1 MVPYSDDTVIPLRC
15 GIQFVGIVCF
25 IAFKLSTLKEIAPQS
40 RGENVSA
47 FALPSQ
53 RFRDKK
59 KRNCCHALGW
69 TLQNS
74 RIHFHQ
80 ETGAPATIDCV
91 PLKVTIAKI
100 ISKKK
105 NQIID
110 IIKGIIK

>member
-53 RFRDKK
+53 RFSDKK
-59 KRNCCHALGW
+59 KKTAAMPSGGHYR
-69 TLQNS
+69 TLVFTFIRKLVLQ
-74 RIHFHQ
+74 Q
-80 ETGAPATIDCV
+80 
-91 PLKVTIAKI
+91 
-100 ISKKK
+100 
-105 NQIID
+105 Q
-110 IIKGIIK
+110 

>member
-25 IAFKLSTLKEIAPQS
+25 TAFKLSTLKEIAPQS

-47 FALPSQ
+47 FAPPLNVLET
-53 RFRDKK
+53 KK
-59 KRNCCHALGW
+59 KNCCHALGW

-80 ETGAPATIDCV
+80 ATGATATIDCV
-91 PLKVTIAKI
+91 SLKVTKVKI
-100 ISKKK
+100 ISKKRK
-105 NQIID
+105 SDNRYY
-110 IIKGIIK
+110 

>member
-59 KRNCCHALGW
+59 KKKLLPCPRVDITELSYSLSSGNWCSSNNRLCV
-69 TLQNS
+69 TKSNNS
-74 RIHFHQ
+74 
-80 ETGAPATIDCV
+80 
-91 PLKVTIAKI
+91 
-100 ISKKK
+100 K
-105 NQIID
+105 NN
-110 IIKGIIK
+110 K

>member
-1 MVPYSDDTVIPLRC
+1 MVPYSDDTVIPLQC

-40 RGENVSA
+40 RGENVNA

-59 KRNCCHALGW
+59 KNCCHALGW

-91 PLKVTIAKI
+91 SLKVTIAKI
-100 ISKKK
+100 ISKK
-105 NQIID
+105 NLIID